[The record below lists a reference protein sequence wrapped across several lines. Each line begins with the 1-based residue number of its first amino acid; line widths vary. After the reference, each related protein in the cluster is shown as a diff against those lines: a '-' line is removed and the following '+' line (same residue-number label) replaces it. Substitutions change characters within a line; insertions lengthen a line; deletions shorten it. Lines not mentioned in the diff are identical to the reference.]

1 MRTAL
6 DTNII
11 SAIWTKEPNL
21 LEILAQLN
29 VSRNQGSIVICPVV
43 YVELC
48 AHPRATLEDV
58 KRFLTDT
65 GIAVDWELSRKIWDH
80 AADAYS
86 QYAHRRRR
94 SRDGSPG
101 RMPAD
106 FIIGAHATW
115 MADRLLTLDQRRYR
129 TDFPGLR
136 IKEC

>member
-11 SAIWTKEPNL
+11 SAIWTKESNL
-21 LEILAQLN
+21 AEILDQMQ
-29 VSRNQGSIVICPVV
+29 VSRRMGCLVICPVV

-58 KRFLTDT
+58 QNFLADT
-65 GIAVDWELSRKIWDH
+65 NIAVDWDLPRKAWDH

-94 SRDGSPG
+94 SRDGSPR